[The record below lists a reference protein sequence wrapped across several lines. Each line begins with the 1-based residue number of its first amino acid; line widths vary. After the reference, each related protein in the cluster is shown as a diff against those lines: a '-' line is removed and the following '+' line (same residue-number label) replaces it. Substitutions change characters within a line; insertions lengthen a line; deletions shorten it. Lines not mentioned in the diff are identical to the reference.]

1 MKFCAKC
8 GNEINDDAVVCM
20 KCGCKIESAQSSKSE
35 TSTKSQKPIY
45 KKWWFWVIIV
55 LALAVIGSAMGESE
69 DGGDVTTT
77 TTTSSIFTPTT
88 TTNTP
93 TTTTTTNAP
102 ATTTTTSTTT
112 TTTSNSKEEN
122 IYYLGDT
129 LSNAGLSI
137 TYQRCEEW
145 TEYSQYFAPKDGYRV
160 IRVYFVIENTSN
172 SDKSTGYWD
181 FDCYADGLS
190 VENYF
195 YADDQELDAYLTI
208 SAGRKMQGY
217 IYYEI
222 PVNAESVEIE
232 YDISSIWNSKKAIFV
247 VELD

>member
-8 GNEINDDAVVCM
+8 GNEVLDEAVVCM
-20 KCGCKIESAQSSKSE
+20 KCGCKIDATES
-35 TSTKSQKPIY
+35 SQPQPIQKEKKPIY

-77 TTTSSIFTPTT
+77 TTTSSIFT
-88 TTNTP
+88 
-93 TTTTTTNAP
+93 TTTTTTTATNAP
-102 ATTTTTSTTT
+102 ATTTTT

-145 TEYSQYFAPKDGYRV
+145 TEYSQYFAPKDGYRI

-190 VENYF
+190 VENYL

-247 VELD
+247 VDLD